1 MKSMRPSEG
10 RIGGAPLDEH
20 RGHVDA
26 PFLAMM
32 WFRRRWF
39 EALCFGAGLV
49 VLAGT
54 LWVTGIDG
62 LVRDLSR
69 IGWGLVVVVLIESL
83 SVLLN
88 TAGWTLA
95 FPPGERAEGGARL
108 LGLRLAGDA
117 VNYLTPSATVGG
129 ELLRIRLL
137 DGLGPSSVTW
147 ASVGVAKLGQTVA
160 HLRFVFLGLT
170 LLLPRFTR
178 LSPWIGGLLGI
189 GVAVL
194 AGGTLVRLVG
204 RGLWATLGGIT
215 HQLALARFL
224 PRRWADP
231 GRQMD
236 LALRRLGGARVV
248 AVLGCFLWGWAVGA
262 VEIYVILA
270 WVGAPVDW
278 QTALALEIGS
288 VLIDGI
294 LFFVPA
300 KVGTQ
305 EGGKVLLFA
314 MLGLDPARGLT
325 VGVIRRIRELTYAGS
340 GLAVLAWLTV
350 AEEPGVGS
358 RATLSAR
365 GGRNV

>member
-1 MKSMRPSEG
+1 MITWLG
-10 RIGGAPLDEH
+10 
-20 RGHVDA
+20 
-26 PFLAMM
+26 
-32 WFRRRWF
+32 RRWF
-39 EALCFGAGLV
+39 EVVSLGAGLLI
-49 VLAGT
+49 LAGT
-54 LWVTGIDG
+54 LWLTGIDE
-62 LVRDLSR
+62 LARDLST
-69 IGWGLVVVVLIESL
+69 IGWGLAVVVLIEAL
-83 SVLLN
+83 SVVFN
-88 TAGWTLA
+88 TAGWALA
-95 FPPGERAEGGARL
+95 FPPGERTVGAGRL

-137 DGLGPSSVTW
+137 AGLGSPSVTW
-147 ASVGVAKLGQTVA
+147 ASVGVAKLGQTA
-160 HLRFVFLGLT
+160 AQASFVCLGLA
-170 LLLPRFTR
+170 LVLPRFTR
-178 LSPWIGGLLGI
+178 LAPWIGGLIGI

-194 AGGTLVRLVG
+194 AGTALVRLVR
-204 RGLWATLGGIT
+204 RGFWATLGGIARR
-215 HQLALARFL
+215 LAFVRFL
-224 PRRWADP
+224 PRTWSDP

-248 AVLGCFLWGWAVGA
+248 AVLGSFLGGWAVGA

-270 WVGAPVDW
+270 WVGAPVGW

-325 VGVIRRIRELTYAGS
+325 VGVVRRIRELTYAGL
-340 GLAVLAWLTV
+340 GLAVLAWLTTRPV
-350 AEEPGVGS
+350 AEEPGTGF
-358 RATLSAR
+358 RATLGPR
-365 GGRNV
+365 GGQNV